1 MEFIDK
7 FISNPIFIAIAVGII
22 ALLIYFIIKK
32 VLKLIFIAFIALG
45 VFLLYVHFT
54 GGDVEK
60 TLEREKKR
68 QTNGLILLKINAL
81 KYDEDKV

>member
-32 VLKLIFIAFIALG
+32 VLKLIFFALIALG

-54 GGDVEK
+54 GEDVEK
-60 TLEREKKR
+60 TLEKGKEKANEWIDSA
-68 QTNGLILLKINAL
+68 QN
-81 KYDEDKV
+81 

>member
-32 VLKLIFIAFIALG
+32 VLKLIFFALIALG

-60 TLEREKKR
+60 TLEKGKEKANEWIDSA
-68 QTNGLILLKINAL
+68 QN
-81 KYDEDKV
+81 